1 MRRKKLFLPYFLLTS
16 HLPYPRL
23 SPSPPITTNKYIIS
37 FLKAVREQG
46 VSGPRA
52 YVSKEGARES
62 DFRVTENKRKKVVV
76 GRERAKEPG
85 RDKQD
90 KGSERAEKSELGR
103 EQGSEGMMNWDPEK
117 QGEGIRERHK
127 TWAEGERETRMERD
141 PCTERKTQS

>member
-16 HLPYPRL
+16 HLPYLR
-23 SPSPPITTNKYIIS
+23 SPPITTNKYIIS
-37 FLKAVREQG
+37 FLKAVRERGG

-52 YVSKEGARES
+52 YVSTEGARGS

-85 RDKQD
+85 RDKRD

-103 EQGSEGMMNWDPEK
+103 EQGSEGMMNWDQEK

>member
-16 HLPYPRL
+16 HLPYPCL
-23 SPSPPITTNKYIIS
+23 SPSPHITTNKYIIS

-85 RDKQD
+85 RDK
-90 KGSERAEKSELGR
+90 
-103 EQGSEGMMNWDPEK
+103 
-117 QGEGIRERHK
+117 
-127 TWAEGERETRMERD
+127 
-141 PCTERKTQS
+141 